1 METGQIVRLIAGAMM
16 LVLLWPA
23 ARRLA
28 ASGTPML
35 RWAVLWVAALAG
47 VMLLYTTVLE
57 PMGVGL
63 R

>member
-1 METGQIVRLIAGAMM
+1 MEAGQIFGLVAGAMM

-23 ARRLA
+23 ARRLG

-35 RWAVLWVAALAG
+35 RWAALWVAAAAA
-47 VMLLYTTVLE
+47 VMLVYAFVLE